1 MTIRVPQKLLEPNIA
16 WFDPA
21 TGRPTTVFYG
31 YMLELD
37 RAVRRIAA
45 ITSPVTVASLPA
57 GATAGDLAF
66 ASNGRKNGEGGGSG
80 TGVLAFY
87 DGTAWRAVDTGA
99 TVAA

>member
-1 MTIRVPQKLLEPNIA
+1 MTIRAPQRLLPPEIRWFEPA
-16 WFDPA
+16 S
-21 TGRPTTVFYG
+21 GRPTTEFYT
-31 YMLELD
+31 YMREMDAALRKLL
-37 RAVRRIAA
+37 AV
-45 ITSPVTVASLPA
+45 TSPVTVANLPT

-80 TGVLAFY
+80 TGVLVFY